1 MIIIYGYSKL
11 AAEVAYRFKLHGEK
25 IVIVEAGKEKEFV
38 LKDKYYDEFYD
49 CVCFDDK
56 ELIKIGVK
64 NKNLKAFMCLDND
77 FNKNLFVT
85 LSVRSLNKDVSIM
98 ALAGDNN
105 EAKKLR
111 LAGANVILNPYETT
125 AKKIFRK
132 IHRPIALNLLDDILY
147 SNSSLEI
154 IEYEVPSNSILED
167 KMSKEI
173 TIFEDFN
180 IIMLGIQDKELSKNF
195 IFTSRGINHK
205 IDGGDILVLLG
216 HKEDLEKF
224 IKEVNESAKV
234 V

>member
-11 AAEVAYRFKLHGEK
+11 AAEVAYRFKKKGTK
-25 IVIVEAGKEKEFV
+25 VIIVEAGEEKKFA
-38 LKDKYYDEFYD
+38 LKDKYYDKFFEF
-49 CVCFDDK
+49 VCYDDK
-56 ELIKIGVK
+56 ELIEVGVK
-64 NKNLKAFMCLDND
+64 DKSLEAFFCLNND

-85 LSVRSLNKDVSIM
+85 LSVRNLNKDILIVS
-98 ALAGDNN
+98 LAGNNN
-105 EAKKLR
+105 EAKKLK
-111 LAGANVILNPYETT
+111 LAGASLILNPYETT
-125 AKKIFRK
+125 AIKIFRK
-132 IHRPIALNLLDDILY
+132 IHRPITLKILDDILY
-147 SNSSLEI
+147 SDSSLEI
-154 IEYEVPSNSILED
+154 IEYEVPPNSILED

-205 IDGGDILVLLG
+205 IDEGDILVLLG

-224 IKEVNESAKV
+224 INEVNNSAKV